1 MRIAYLTGEYPRAT
15 DTFIQREVAALRER
29 GIEVFT
35 FSIRRTGDEHIVGA
49 EQQAERERTSY
60 VLPVQPVALLRAHL
74 NLLVSSPQRY
84 LSALKL
90 AWATHQPGIKGTF
103 YQLFYFLEA
112 GIVAQQIRQQ
122 QIQHLHNHFPDSS
135 GTVAMLAAELG
146 GFSFSFTM
154 HGPYIFFE
162 PMRWRLDEKL
172 KRASFIC
179 CISDFCRSQGM
190 IYAPMS
196 KWNRMHIVHCGV
208 EPALFEPVTH
218 QQTGRRLLYTGRL
231 AAVKGLPILLESL
244 VTLKAN
250 HPELLLTVVGDG
262 ADRQSLEQLTAQL
275 GLANHVNFVGYQSQA
290 KVRQY
295 MQETDV
301 FVLPSFA
308 EGVPVSLME
317 ALAAAVPVVTTQ
329 IAGVGELVEN
339 GVSGYLVPP
348 GNAQLLAERI
358 DRLLSD
364 PALRTAFGAAGRVK
378 VAEEFDIQQE
388 AAWLCQ
394 IMTAALAGKVEAI
407 RPQLANNPA
416 QSTVTQSVTQ
426 SVPQSTVEPTAQ
438 LI

>member
-49 EQQAERERTSY
+49 EQQAERERTTY
-60 VLPVQPVALLRAHL
+60 VLPVQPVALLLAHL
-74 NLLVSSPQRY
+74 ALLFGSPRRY

-112 GIVAQQIRQQ
+112 GIVARQIQQQ

-172 KRASFIC
+172 KRALFIC

-190 IYAPMS
+190 IYAPME

-208 EPALFEPVTH
+208 EPALFTPVTH
-218 QQTGRRLLYTGRL
+218 QQSDKQSGKQSGKRLLYTGRL
-231 AAVKGLPILLESL
+231 ATVKGLPILLESL
-244 VTLKAN
+244 VLLKAS
-250 HPELLLTVVGDG
+250 HPDLLLTVVGDG
-262 ADRQSLEQLTAQL
+262 ADRPSLEQLAAQL
-275 GLANHVNFVGYQSQA
+275 GLSAQVKFVGYQSQA
-290 KVRQY
+290 QVRQY

-317 ALAAAVPVVTTQ
+317 ALAAGVPVVVTTQ

-348 GNAQLLAERI
+348 GNPQLLANRI
-358 DRLLSD
+358 DKLLND
-364 PALRTAFGAAGRVK
+364 PVLRTQFGAAGRLK

-394 IMTAALAGKVEAI
+394 IMTAALAGQVETI
-407 RPQLANNPA
+407 RPQPASQSSNP
-416 QSTVTQSVTQ
+416 
-426 SVPQSTVEPTAQ
+426 PLAQ
-438 LI
+438 LT

>member
-262 ADRQSLEQLTAQL
+262 ADRQSLEQLTAQMRGTAGARRAVIEL
-275 GLANHVNFVGYQSQA
+275 ERLFFGEIHELAHR
-290 KVRQY
+290 VR
-295 MQETDV
+295 
-301 FVLPSFA
+301 
-308 EGVPVSLME
+308 G
-317 ALAAAVPVVTTQ
+317 
-329 IAGVGELVEN
+329 
-339 GVSGYLVPP
+339 
-348 GNAQLLAERI
+348 
-358 DRLLSD
+358 
-364 PALRTAFGAAGRVK
+364 
-378 VAEEFDIQQE
+378 
-388 AAWLCQ
+388 
-394 IMTAALAGKVEAI
+394 
-407 RPQLANNPA
+407 
-416 QSTVTQSVTQ
+416 
-426 SVPQSTVEPTAQ
+426 
-438 LI
+438 

>member
-35 FSIRRTGDEHIVGA
+35 FSIRRTGNEHIVGA

-60 VLPVQPVALLRAHL
+60 VLPVQPIALLLAHL

-122 QIQHLHNHFPDSS
+122 QIEHLHNHFPDSS

-172 KRASFIC
+172 KRALFIC

-218 QQTGRRLLYTGRL
+218 QQPGRRLLYTGRL

-244 VTLKAN
+244 VTLKTN

-262 ADRQSLEQLTAQL
+262 ADRQSLEQLTAEL
-275 GLANHVNFVGYQSQA
+275 GLTNHVNFVGYQSQA

-358 DRLLSD
+358 DRLLCD

-394 IMTAALAGKVEAI
+394 IMTAALAGNVEAI
-407 RPQLANNPA
+407 RPQLAHHPA
-416 QSTVTQSVTQ
+416 CNTATQSVTQ
-426 SVPQSTVEPTAQ
+426 ATVEPTAQ